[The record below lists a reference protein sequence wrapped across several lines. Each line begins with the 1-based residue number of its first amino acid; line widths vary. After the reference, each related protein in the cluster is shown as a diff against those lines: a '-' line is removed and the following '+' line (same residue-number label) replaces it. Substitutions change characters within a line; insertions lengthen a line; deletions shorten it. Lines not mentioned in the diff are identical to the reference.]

1 MKRYILVEVRIGTEN
16 NIPSVADWAAYRQI
30 RDHIGSKAENRSGGS
45 AEVGQML
52 ELTDNGI
59 VERFRAR

>member
-1 MKRYILVEVRIGTEN
+1 MKRYILVEVRVGTEG

-30 RDHIGSKAENRSGGS
+30 RDHIGAKTENRNGGS

-59 VERFRAR
+59 IERFHAR